1 MCECCIELNSRSR
14 DGKLDWRYH
23 GSLPCDG
30 MTLPAV
36 ADNNTSQRI
45 VGASVG
51 VQILQCDRLHVKS
64 CRKDIT
70 SPPVLQRVG
79 KREVFVVRR
88 QSICSARMTLAPIAV
103 SICLP
108 EDGVPK
114 HTPFPSFADS

>member
-1 MCECCIELNSRSR
+1 MYSYYNVTDYML
-14 DGKLDWRYH
+14 GL
-23 GSLPCDG
+23 
-30 MTLPAV
+30 
-36 ADNNTSQRI
+36 
-45 VGASVG
+45 
-51 VQILQCDRLHVKS
+51 

-70 SPPVLQRVG
+70 SPPVLQRVE

-114 HTPFPSFADS
+114 HTPFPSFADSWYKSMGQLGKEWV